1 MNDNN
6 DLTHTSVASFGEIT
20 SCARNNRDILNGN
33 ISVGPGFT
41 VAIGC
46 NPFFKAF
53 IKERSPI
60 RLDVMRVGIVK
71 TGWCESVI
79 GFRSYHCGPGDL
91 LFINWGAVLTDDDFG
106 EDTTFVGI
114 SMTEGYMRDVFGGR
128 LPDLF
133 LSPGQCF
140 SLHLSEE
147 EQAIWEQY
155 MHTLN
160 RLVHMEGVDRDTV
173 SSFFLSSLH
182 FTHSLY
188 KSKVAVR
195 WKYKSRNRQTVE
207 RFVRLVNDYAKTE
220 HEIEFYASQL
230 CMTAHYL
237 GMVVKKETGI
247 TAKEWID
254 KTLAILIQL
263 ELRYTS
269 KSLKMIANEFG
280 FVSLSTLCKFFKRR
294 TGITAT
300 EYRMTPDDGLG
311 SSSEILTPSQE
322 NR

>member
-1 MNDNN
+1 
-6 DLTHTSVASFGEIT
+6 
-20 SCARNNRDILNGN
+20 
-33 ISVGPGFT
+33 
-41 VAIGC
+41 
-46 NPFFKAF
+46 
-53 IKERSPI
+53 
-60 RLDVMRVGIVK
+60 
-71 TGWCESVI
+71 
-79 GFRSYHCGPGDL
+79 
-91 LFINWGAVLTDDDFG
+91 
-106 EDTTFVGI
+106 
-114 SMTEGYMRDVFGGR
+114 MRDVFGGR

-254 KTLAILIQL
+254 KTLVILIQL

-280 FVSLSTLCKFFKRR
+280 FVSLRLFAPSLFKSAPFFFPTPPQGPTRLVWPPQDRYRFYWCFCYLCAGFVWRV
-294 TGITAT
+294 
-300 EYRMTPDDGLG
+300 GLAFLLFG
-311 SSSEILTPSQE
+311 PA
-322 NR
+322 

>member
-1 MNDNN
+1 
-6 DLTHTSVASFGEIT
+6 
-20 SCARNNRDILNGN
+20 
-33 ISVGPGFT
+33 
-41 VAIGC
+41 
-46 NPFFKAF
+46 
-53 IKERSPI
+53 
-60 RLDVMRVGIVK
+60 
-71 TGWCESVI
+71 
-79 GFRSYHCGPGDL
+79 
-91 LFINWGAVLTDDDFG
+91 
-106 EDTTFVGI
+106 
-114 SMTEGYMRDVFGGR
+114 
-128 LPDLF
+128 
-133 LSPGQCF
+133 
-140 SLHLSEE
+140 
-147 EQAIWEQY
+147 
-155 MHTLN
+155 
-160 RLVHMEGVDRDTV
+160 MEGVDRDTV
-173 SSFFLSSLH
+173 CSFFLSSLH

-254 KTLAILIQL
+254 KTLVILIQL

-269 KSLKMIANEFG
+269 KSLKMIANEFE